1 MSHTVR
7 IVRFRETGPA
17 TVLRI
22 DDLPL
27 PEPGLGEVRLR
38 VKAIGLN
45 RAEVM
50 FRNGLYPIEPVFPS
64 NLGYEAAGIVE
75 AIGPGVDASL
85 LGRTMSSVP
94 SFRSD
99 EYGVYGE
106 VAILPVTALAAYPV
120 RLSYEEGASIWMQY
134 ITAYGALVHF
144 GKVEVGEH
152 VLITAASSS
161 VGVAAIEVTKA
172 QGAISIA
179 TTRTAAK
186 KQQLLALGAD
196 HVIVTDDEDVVTRV
210 MEITRGVGCRII
222 FDAIAGSGFARLA
235 EAATDFALIILYGV
249 LDYSPMIYPTAIA
262 FKKNLTV
269 QAFTIFPLTMNPT
282 TRAEAE
288 AYVYRHL
295 DSGDFKPLIDKS
307 FQLSEIIE
315 AHRYM
320 ETNQQIGKIVVR
332 V

>member
-1 MSHTVR
+1 MAETVK
-7 IVRFRETGPA
+7 IVRFHEAGPA
-17 TVLRI
+17 DVLRL

-27 PEPGLGEVRLR
+27 PEPGPGEVRLR
-38 VKAIGLN
+38 VRAIGLN

-50 FRNGLYPIEPVFPS
+50 FRNARYPIDPVFPS

-75 AIGPGVDASL
+75 AIGPDVEQSL

-94 SFRSD
+94 SFWAD
-99 EYGVYGE
+99 KYGVYGE
-106 VAILPVTALAAYPV
+106 VAILPVTALAAYPAN
-120 RLSYEEGASIWMQY
+120 LSYEEGASIWMQY
-134 ITAYGALVHF
+134 ITAWGALVHF
-144 GKVEVGEH
+144 GKLVPGEH

-161 VGVAAIEVTKA
+161 VGIAAIDVARAE
-172 QGAISIA
+172 GAVSIA

-186 KQQLLALGAD
+186 REQLIALGAD
-196 HVIVTDDEDVVTRV
+196 HVIVTDHEDVVVRV
-210 MEITRGVGCRII
+210 MEITEGKGCRII
-222 FDAIAGSGFARLA
+222 FDPVAGSGFAHLA
-235 EAATDFALIILYGV
+235 EAAADFALISLYGV
-249 LDYSPMIYPTAIA
+249 LDYSPMIFPTAVA

-269 QAFTIFPLTMNPT
+269 QAFTIFPLTMNPI

-295 DSGDFKPLIDKS
+295 ENGDFKPLIDKC
-307 FQLSEIIE
+307 FQLSEIVE

-320 ETNQQIGKIVVR
+320 ETNQQVGKIVVR

>member
-1 MSHTVR
+1 MAETVK
-7 IVRFRETGPA
+7 IVRFHEAGPA
-17 TVLRI
+17 DVLRL

-27 PEPGLGEVRLR
+27 PEPGPGEVRLR
-38 VKAIGLN
+38 VRAIGLN

-50 FRNGLYPIEPVFPS
+50 FRNARYPIDPVFPS

-75 AIGPGVDASL
+75 AIGPDVEQSL

-94 SFRSD
+94 SFWAD
-99 EYGVYGE
+99 KYGVYGE
-106 VAILPVTALAAYPV
+106 VAILPVTALAAYPAN
-120 RLSYEEGASIWMQY
+120 LSYEEGASIWMQY
-134 ITAYGALVHF
+134 ITAWGALVHF
-144 GKVEVGEH
+144 GKLVPGEH

-161 VGVAAIEVTKA
+161 VGIAAIDVARAE
-172 QGAISIA
+172 GAVSIA

-186 KQQLLALGAD
+186 REQLIALGAD
-196 HVIVTDDEDVVTRV
+196 HVIVTDHEDVVVRV
-210 MEITRGVGCRII
+210 MEITEGKGCRII
-222 FDAIAGSGFARLA
+222 FDPVAGSGFAHLA
-235 EAATDFALIILYGV
+235 EAAADFALISLYGV
-249 LDYSPMIYPTAIA
+249 LDYSPMIFPTAVA

-269 QAFTIFPLTMNPT
+269 QAFTIFPLTMNPI

-295 DSGDFKPLIDKS
+295 ENGDFKPLIDKC
-307 FQLSEIIE
+307 FQLTEIVK

-320 ETNQQIGKIVVR
+320 ETNQQVGKIVVR

>member
-1 MSHTVR
+1 MPETVK
-7 IVRFRETGPA
+7 IVRFHEAGPA
-17 TVLRI
+17 DVLRL

-27 PEPGLGEVRLR
+27 PEPGPGEVRLR
-38 VKAIGLN
+38 VRAIGLN

-50 FRNGLYPIEPVFPS
+50 FRNARYPIDPVFPS

-75 AIGPGVDASL
+75 AIGPDVEQSL

-94 SFRSD
+94 SFWAD
-99 EYGVYGE
+99 KYGVYGE
-106 VAILPVTALAAYPV
+106 VAILPVTALAAYPAN
-120 RLSYEEGASIWMQY
+120 LSYEEGASIWMQY
-134 ITAYGALVHF
+134 ITAWGALVHF
-144 GKVEVGEH
+144 GKLVPGEH

-161 VGVAAIEVTKA
+161 VGIAAIDVARAE
-172 QGAISIA
+172 GAVSIA

-186 KQQLLALGAD
+186 REQLIALGAD
-196 HVIVTDDEDVVTRV
+196 HVIVTDHEDVVVRV
-210 MEITRGVGCRII
+210 MEITEGKGCRII
-222 FDAIAGSGFARLA
+222 FDPVAGSGFAHLA
-235 EAATDFALIILYGV
+235 EAAADFALISLYGV
-249 LDYSPMIYPTAIA
+249 LDYSPMIFPTAVA

-269 QAFTIFPLTMNPT
+269 QAFTIFPLTMNPI

-295 DSGDFKPLIDKS
+295 ENGDFKPLIDKC
-307 FQLSEIIE
+307 FQLSEIVE

-320 ETNQQIGKIVVR
+320 ETNQQVGKIVVR